1 LRWVEKDAEMK
12 GTREGV
18 NRRITLASRPVG
30 LPKVSDFHLIYGP
43 KPVLVGGQALVRS
56 VYLALDPG
64 TRGRMSEVYPY
75 ARPLAIGEVISG
87 DAVGLVVASEDP
99 TLRAGDVVVGKFGW
113 QEYTV
118 TPGPELRRID
128 SGRAPISTALGV
140 LGAPGLAAFL
150 GLLGICDPRAGETAV
165 VSGAAGAVGMIAAQI
180 AKLRGCRTV
189 GIAGSD
195 AKTAWLRDALG
206 LDAVINYRTVPDL
219 GKLLEELC
227 PDGIDVYFDN
237 VGGAVTDAVV
247 GRINSGAR
255 IAVCGQLSQYNLER
269 PEWGPR
275 WLGQL
280 VAKQAKMQGFL
291 VSEHA
296 EQFAVALE
304 QLGGWLQEGK
314 LKYRETVTQGI
325 AAAPQAF
332 IGMLEGRN
340 QGTQLVQLT
349 D

>member
-1 LRWVEKDAEMK
+1 M
-12 GTREGV
+12 

-30 LPKVSDFHLIYGP
+30 LPKVSDFHLIYAP
-43 KPVLVGGQALVRS
+43 RPALVGGQALVRS

-64 TRGRMSEVYPY
+64 TRGRMSEDYPY
-75 ARPLAIGEVISG
+75 GKPLAIGEVISG

-99 TLRAGDVVVGKFGW
+99 TLRAGDVVVGKLGW

-118 TPGPELRRID
+118 TRGRELRRID

-140 LGAPGLAAFL
+140 LGVPGLAAFF
-150 GLLGICDPRAGETAV
+150 GLLSICDPHAGETAV

-189 GIAGSD
+189 GVAGSD
-195 AKTAWLRDALG
+195 AKIAWLRDALG
-206 LDAVINYRTVPDL
+206 IDAVINYRTVPDL
-219 GKLLEELC
+219 GKSLEELC

-269 PEWGPR
+269 PECGPR

-304 QLGGWLQEGK
+304 QLGDWLQAGK
-314 LKYRETVTQGI
+314 LRYRETVTLGI
-325 AAAPQAF
+325 AGAPQAF
-332 IGMLEGRN
+332 IGMLDGRN